1 MKARVAR
8 GGGEAEN
15 EDDLG
20 AEGDGEEDE
29 GAGEP
34 GDVISPGQKEKESVG
49 LLQRARAR
57 SEARRLRGAE
67 SHAERVR
74 LFHEVAHK
82 KNHSC
87 RHLRKDHGAPE
98 AATPLRLRQ
107 QPRSVLRHAPENG
120 NFHSANARTVQTPSI
135 AEVLSHGVDVI
146 AIQRQ
151 LERAPHDPQAQKWHV
166 SLRKRPRSEMR
177 TEIRRAAE
185 CAIQSSRCHATGSEV

>member
-34 GDVISPGQKEKESVG
+34 EDVISPGQKGKESVG
-49 LLQRARAR
+49 LLQRERAR

-67 SHAERVR
+67 AHAERVR

-82 KNHSC
+82 KSHSW
-87 RHLRKDHGAPE
+87 HELRKDHRAPE
-98 AATPLRLRQ
+98 AAAHLFTPEAATV
-107 QPRSVLRHAPENG
+107 STAAP
-120 NFHSANARTVQTPSI
+120 
-135 AEVLSHGVDVI
+135 
-146 AIQRQ
+146 
-151 LERAPHDPQAQKWHV
+151 
-166 SLRKRPRSEMR
+166 
-177 TEIRRAAE
+177 
-185 CAIQSSRCHATGSEV
+185 CA